1 MRFSKLKTGLR
12 YHKFFRLD
20 NRKLSVPVA
29 VAGLF
34 HFLRP
39 RSRVWLVDSTARRIK
54 DVMLARVWGSFSA
67 AIVRPEGR
75 RSL

>member
-34 HFLRP
+34 HFPRP

-54 DVMLARVWGSFSA
+54 DVILARVWGPFPKA
-67 AIVRPEGR
+67 VVLPDGR
-75 RSL
+75 TSL